1 MNKPMRKYLLALV
14 AIITTVAALGAWTAH
29 HLVTE
34 GRITPNDEFFVVS
47 ITDPPQVDIG
57 TWSLAIY
64 GTVNHTANLTYA
76 ALTAMPSV
84 YETETLKCVEG
95 PSGTAV
101 WTGVRVRDVLAL
113 TGIANGSRE
122 VVFYGADGYSSSL
135 TLDDAL
141 GDDVLLAWGMNHETL
156 PRDHGY
162 PLRVVAPGKAG
173 YKWVKFVERVEVVD
187 YDYKG
192 YWESRGWNDTAD
204 NSVLVVW
211 PYHAALLTIAAAV
224 GSLAAVSGAK
234 LSPARNFWSDL
245 PEQFGRRLHDAT
257 SKGYGLISFPTLV
270 YWMVVIQRE
279 RGSVLNSGHG
289 VLGTIS
295 LVSMVVGGVAGGAV
309 ALGKEGGRAVH
320 RYATVL
326 SLLMMFAAIFTGLV
340 KI

>member
-1 MNKPMRKYLLALV
+1 MNKYAIVLLAVVL
-14 AIITTVAALGAWTAH
+14 AVAAVGAWTAH

-47 ITDPPQVDIG
+47 ITDPPRVDVG
-57 TWSLAIY
+57 TWRLTID
-64 GTVNHTANLTYA
+64 GTINATANLTYGS
-76 ALTAMPSV
+76 LTSMPAV
-84 YETETLKCVEG
+84 DETELLKCVEG

-113 TGIANGSRE
+113 AGIANGSRE
-122 VVFYGADGYSSSL
+122 VVFHGADGYSSSM
-135 TLDDAL
+135 TLDEAL
-141 GDDVLLAWGMNHETL
+141 GDHVLLAWGMNHEPL
-156 PRDHGY
+156 PREQGY

-211 PYHAALLTIAAAV
+211 PYHAVLLTIAAAM

-234 LSPARNFWSDL
+234 LSPTRNFWSDL
-245 PEQFGRRLHDAT
+245 PEWFGRGLHNAT

-279 RGSVLNSGHG
+279 RGSVLYSGHG
-289 VLGTIS
+289 VLGAIS
-295 LVSMVVGGVAGGAV
+295 LVSMVVGGVAGGAL

-326 SLLMMFAAIFTGLV
+326 SLLMMLAAIFTGLM

>member
-1 MNKPMRKYLLALV
+1 MNKYAVVLLAVVLAV
-14 AIITTVAALGAWTAH
+14 TVVGAWTAH
-29 HLVTE
+29 HLITE

-47 ITDPPQVDIG
+47 ITDPPQVDVGAWWLTID
-57 TWSLAIY
+57 
-64 GTVNHTANLTYA
+64 GTVNETANVSYRSLTD
-76 ALTAMPSV
+76 MPSV
-84 YETETLKCVEG
+84 NETETLKCVEG

-113 TGIANGSRE
+113 VGIANGSRE

-156 PRDHGY
+156 PRDQGY
-162 PLRVVAPGKAG
+162 PVRVVAPGKAG

-204 NSVLVVW
+204 NSVVTTW
-211 PYHAALLTIAAAV
+211 PYHAVLLTLAAV
-224 GSLAAVSGAK
+224 MGALAAVSGSM

-245 PEQFGRRLHDAT
+245 PDRFGRRFHDAT
-257 SKGYGLISFPTLV
+257 SKGYGLVSFPTLV
-270 YWMVVIQRE
+270 YWMVVIHRE
-279 RGSVLNSGHG
+279 RGSILTSGHG
-289 VLGTIS
+289 ILGAIS
-295 LVSMVVGGVAGGAV
+295 LALMVVGGVAGGTL
-309 ALGKEGGRAVH
+309 ALGAERGRAVH

-326 SLLMMFAAIFTGLV
+326 SLLTMLAAIFMGLV